1 MNSDSHVFQLYKE
14 DGSVWMNLHLA
25 TFNRNMVKMS
35 EVVRLLYD
43 DPATEEEEAN
53 IDVFTDNVVSIVPRS
68 W

>member
-1 MNSDSHVFQLYKE
+1 
-14 DGSVWMNLHLA
+14 MNLHLA

-35 EVVRLLYD
+35 EIMRLLYD

-53 IDVFTDNVVSIVPRS
+53 VDVFTDNIVAIVPRS